1 MTLQIEDIPRT
12 KKELNAME
20 DGDLADLLDQF
31 AQIEGTELGEAWQTL
46 SVLISH
52 YEDYISY
59 PVRKAVRKEVV
70 NELYRIS
77 RDFVIETEEVPM
89 YQRKRL
95 VLDA

>member
-1 MTLQIEDIPRT
+1 MAWQIEDIPRT

-20 DGDLADLLDQF
+20 NGDLADLLDQY
-31 AQIEGTELGEAWQTL
+31 AQLEGTEVGEAWQTL
-46 SVLISH
+46 SVILSH
-52 YEDYISY
+52 YEDYVSDS
-59 PVRKAVRKEVV
+59 VVKAVRKEII